1 MPPLFYCVLPPHT
14 LHAFITDDAFLT
26 DTKKVHRN
34 HPCTLIFHYEKP
46 VRITS

>member
-1 MPPLFYCVLPPHT
+1 MYASFLLCIIPTH
-14 LHAFITDDAFLT
+14 HALITDDAFLT